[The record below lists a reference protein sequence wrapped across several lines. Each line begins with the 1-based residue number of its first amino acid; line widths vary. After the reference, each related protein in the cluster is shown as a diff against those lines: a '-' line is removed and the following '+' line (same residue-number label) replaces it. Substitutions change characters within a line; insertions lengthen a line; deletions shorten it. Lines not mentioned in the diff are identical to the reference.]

1 MRIKATS
8 LLVMAALAIAGPAL
22 AQDAHEVEEG
32 RKYFRRICFACHT
45 DEAGRNKIGPSLF
58 GVVGRKSGTG
68 AGFVYSDAMKNANV
82 IWNDRTLDTYLTSPR
97 AFIPGNRMAFAGV
110 YKAEE
115 RRQVIAYLKTLR

>member
-1 MRIKATS
+1 MRIKAAS

-32 RKYFRRICFACHT
+32 RRYFRRICFACHT

-58 GVVGRKSGTG
+58 GVVGRQSGT
-68 AGFVYSDAMKNANV
+68 ATGFAYSAAMKKKAV
-82 IWNDRTLDTYLTSPR
+82 TWDDETLDKYLTSPR

-110 YKAEE
+110 YKAED
-115 RRQVIAYLKTLR
+115 RRNVIAYLKTLH